1 MKNEEVLEKVERE
14 LKLRGFSPHTIKAYL
29 QYIQDLFD
37 FTGKLHSKIL
47 FEDIKNFLENL
58 SIEKN
63 YSGSSVT
70 LVKSAIRFY
79 YEKLLKKYPVSEIEV
94 APREEKLPVV
104 LTREEIK
111 RIMNAATKL
120 RDKLIIQTMYSCG
133 LRVSE
138 ATSLKVEDLDFSDM
152 TGTIRRGKGKKD
164 RRIFLSRTLVKTIPS
179 YLKTKKIPSVFLFSK
194 SNGMPYTT
202 RSFQLIIKGVAERA
216 GITKKVHSHMF
227 RHAFGTHLVEDG
239 CDIVRVQG
247 MMGHSSLE
255 TTRLYVTLSKE
266 QFKGIKNPLDSLLE
280 EQGMSEDE
288 KE

>member
-14 LKLRGFSPHTIKAYL
+14 LKFRGFSPHTIKSYSQYL
-29 QYIQDLFD
+29 QGLFN

-47 FEDIKNFLENL
+47 FEDIKKFLEHL

-70 LVKSAIRFY
+70 LAKSAIRFY
-79 YEKLLKKYPVSEIEV
+79 YEKLLKKYTISEIEV

-104 LTREEIK
+104 LTRDEVKKI
-111 RIMNAATKL
+111 INSASNL
-120 RDKLIIQTMYSCG
+120 RDKLIVQFMYSCG

-138 ATSLKVEDLDFSDM
+138 AVNMKLEDLDFSDM

-164 RRIFLSRTLVKTIPS
+164 RRLFLSNTVVKSIQE
-179 YLKTKKIPSVFLFSK
+179 YIKTKENHSPYLFSK
-194 SNGMPYTT
+194 SNGLPYTT
-202 RSFQLIIKGVAERA
+202 RSFQLIIKELAKRA
-216 GITKKVHSHMF
+216 GIAKKVHSHMF

-239 CDIVRVQG
+239 YDIVRVQG

-255 TTRLYVTLSKE
+255 TTKLYVTLSKE
-266 QFKGIKNPLDSLLE
+266 QFKGIKNPLDKLYE
-280 EQGMSEDE
+280 EKDG
-288 KE
+288 